1 MKTKENRNELKQ
13 EVDSP
18 RGKLAALSEEEL
30 AQVSGGDRH
39 EETTDMHCYNP
50 NCPNPDG
57 LTWVGDYMNGIKYE
71 CIYCKELTLMGV
83 RLNEP

>member
-1 MKTKENRNELKQ
+1 MNTKEELNPLKEEVETRNMKQHVLTEKEL
-13 EVDSP
+13 E
-18 RGKLAALSEEEL
+18 
-30 AQVSGGDRH
+30 QVSGGDRH

>member
-1 MKTKENRNELKQ
+1 MKTKEELNALKK
-13 EVDSP
+13 EVETVNTKFD
-18 RGKLAALSEEEL
+18 KLTDEDL

>member
-1 MKTKENRNELKQ
+1 MKTKEELNALKK
-13 EVDSP
+13 EVETANTKFD
-18 RGKLAALSEEEL
+18 KLTDEDLV
-30 AQVSGGDRH
+30 QVSGGDRH

>member
-1 MKTKENRNELKQ
+1 MKNNEKLDQLKAITSETKIGRA
-13 EVDSP
+13 D
-18 RGKLAALSEEEL
+18 LSEDKLE
-30 AQVSGGDRH
+30 QVTGGDRH

>member
-1 MKTKENRNELKQ
+1 MKTKEELNVLKK
-13 EVDSP
+13 EVETVNTKFD
-18 RGKLAALSEEEL
+18 KLTDEDLV
-30 AQVSGGDRH
+30 QVSGGDRH

>member
-1 MKTKENRNELKQ
+1 MKTKEELNALKK
-13 EVDSP
+13 EVETVNTKFD
-18 RGKLAALSEEEL
+18 KLTDEDLV
-30 AQVSGGDRH
+30 QVSGGDRH